1 MKEADEGVG
10 CGCLDVA
17 QGSAPQ
23 IMSSDNQFRENLFGE
38 NVAALFLLYARPVAA
53 ISRILDHGRLWFA
66 IVAALGVSILV
77 HLPQSG
83 MPTPSY
89 RGMYG
94 PAVTREAPAAG
105 DADHNADEDEDRENV
120 PKTSVAVG
128 IIALAALRW
137 IELLPGSFIAPIGAL
152 AVVFLP
158 LVVFVRA
165 VSGFGSSSVLMR
177 RDYLTMLMCML
188 FAWAAAYLPVALA
201 IFFVTGIGPWIM
213 AFYFAGGVYF
223 TVLAGLGLR
232 TMLGV
237 NFAPAAGLAVVGS
250 IGAILG
256 LAIYEVAG
264 PLRSYAMSPFLLY
277 YAYILFASDMRS
289 LGDGL
294 KSRQHLRNQLEIATN
309 NPRDAD
315 AHYQL
320 GLIYQNRRQYTEAI
334 ARFQRA
340 VEIDPGEADPH
351 FQLGRIA
358 REQKRIDEAIRYLTT
373 AAALDDKLGQSD
385 VWRELGA
392 AYFQAGKLE
401 EAAAALA
408 KYTDRRPYDPEGL
421 YWYGRTLAGLGRG
434 GEAREMFERAIEA
447 VKTMPRH
454 RRAEVR
460 TWGRASKSELRKVG

>member
-165 VSGFGSSSVLMR
+165 VSGFGSFSVLMR

-188 FAWAAAYLPVALA
+188 FAWAAAYLMVAALAVALA
-201 IFFVTGIGPWIM
+201 ILIATGIGPWIV
-213 AFYFAGGVYF
+213 AVYF
-223 TVLAGLGLR
+223 
-232 TMLGV
+232 
-237 NFAPAAGLAVVGS
+237 
-250 IGAILG
+250 
-256 LAIYEVAG
+256 
-264 PLRSYAMSPFLLY
+264 
-277 YAYILFASDMRS
+277 
-289 LGDGL
+289 
-294 KSRQHLRNQLEIATN
+294 
-309 NPRDAD
+309 
-315 AHYQL
+315 
-320 GLIYQNRRQYTEAI
+320 
-334 ARFQRA
+334 
-340 VEIDPGEADPH
+340 
-351 FQLGRIA
+351 
-358 REQKRIDEAIRYLTT
+358 
-373 AAALDDKLGQSD
+373 
-385 VWRELGA
+385 
-392 AYFQAGKLE
+392 
-401 EAAAALA
+401 
-408 KYTDRRPYDPEGL
+408 
-421 YWYGRTLAGLGRG
+421 
-434 GEAREMFERAIEA
+434 
-447 VKTMPRH
+447 
-454 RRAEVR
+454 
-460 TWGRASKSELRKVG
+460 